1 MSIEGDKPA
10 DAVIMGAALP
20 LESSKRVIKTKR
32 QTKYYTLAKI
42 YMWYWLAIVN
52 VKAKKQMVKLIGFT
66 AHSAGKRKLA
76 FSGALI

>member
-1 MSIEGDKPA
+1 MSIAGGKPA

-32 QTKYYTLAKI
+32 QTQHCAQVTV